1 MRLEDVAT
9 RAGVAAD
16 TARRALRGAPS
27 VRPYIRERVLKAA
40 KDLNYHPNLVAR
52 ALRDNTLGF
61 VPILAPMVGEM
72 YFGNL
77 AAAIA
82 RSVVAAGLQ
91 PALCISPEHLL
102 KMSLSFPTRGCIL
115 ASAAETETI
124 AKLGRNQKVVVI
136 GMAFPTTSDAAAVA
150 IDFDAAYRTLAK
162 TLVLRGRRKIAI
174 VSEFYQTCLDRGWPL
189 QKFPFLI
196 DALRRQG
203 LKPVQPRPGAV
214 FSSGAELAAW
224 IAAHPGSVDAAVCEN
239 DLAASQVVGELAP
252 LKLVTPDDVTVVG
265 CDANCKLRGTWSVK
279 LDTAAIAAL
288 ATATLKKLMDGEAV
302 PESPVYVPE
311 LLDEHDQPLA
321 GKC

>member
-1 MRLEDVAT
+1 MRLEDVAE

-40 KDLNYHPNLVAR
+40 KELNYHPNLVAR

-61 VPILAPMVGEM
+61 VPILAPMVGEL

-102 KMSLSFPTRGCIL
+102 KMSLSFSTRGCIL

-136 GMAFPTTSDAAAVA
+136 GTDFPTTPDAAAVS
-150 IDFDAAYRTLAK
+150 IDFNSTYRTLAK

-311 LLDEHDQPLA
+311 LLDEHDQPVA
-321 GKC
+321 GK

>member
-115 ASAAETETI
+115 ASAAETET
-124 AKLGRNQKVVVI
+124 RREKVMFFSHGTAPHSACVF
-136 GMAFPTTSDAAAVA
+136 AT
-150 IDFDAAYRTLAK
+150 
-162 TLVLRGRRKIAI
+162 
-174 VSEFYQTCLDRGWPL
+174 
-189 QKFPFLI
+189 
-196 DALRRQG
+196 QG
-203 LKPVQPRPGAV
+203 
-214 FSSGAELAAW
+214 
-224 IAAHPGSVDAAVCEN
+224 
-239 DLAASQVVGELAP
+239 
-252 LKLVTPDDVTVVG
+252 
-265 CDANCKLRGTWSVK
+265 
-279 LDTAAIAAL
+279 
-288 ATATLKKLMDGEAV
+288 
-302 PESPVYVPE
+302 
-311 LLDEHDQPLA
+311 
-321 GKC
+321 